1 MQELALI
8 PMVNGASTR
17 LMDSA
22 LPGSPQV
29 PEHSLGRLRSLVG
42 EVLHHLVARPEREH
56 PIEADRSSRPA
67 LGAHLDDRGAT
78 CRDGTASSS
87 ARV

>member
-1 MQELALI
+1 MHELALI
-8 PMVNGASTR
+8 PTVTGTGTR

-29 PEHSLGRLRSLVG
+29 PEHPPGQLRSLVG
-42 EVLHHLVARPEREH
+42 KALHQLVARLDRDH
-56 PIEADRSSRPA
+56 PIGADRGSRSAP
-67 LGAHLDDRGAT
+67 GAHLDERGAT
-78 CRDGTASSS
+78 CRDGTASRS